1 MTGIKVTRL
10 GKDKLAKP
18 KITSFY
24 NQLTQMLINVKLIEE
39 KRAREGGCSGHVEE
53 KQGERRRVSKRGTE
67 IERGWANKGN
77 KERMRLMAERSWHS
91 AIHSVVAPRR
101 TSVRSL
107 G

>member
-1 MTGIKVTRL
+1 MSSHRRKEGEGSWVYWACGRK
-10 GKDKLAKP
+10 
-18 KITSFY
+18 
-24 NQLTQMLINVKLIEE
+24 
-39 KRAREGGCSGHVEE
+39 AR
-53 KQGERRRVSKRGTE
+53 ERRRVSKRGTE